1 MKIVDDLIT
10 PFFIECEDKGFV
22 LKETGVKKSGNNI
35 GEEYEETVGYFV
47 DFGSMLHRITTMKI
61 ARNESVVDIK
71 TYISLYKDK
80 KNALL
85 HIISGPPT
93 IQE

>member
-1 MKIVDDLIT
+1 MKIVDDLIS

-22 LKETGVKKSGNNI
+22 LKETGVKKTGNNI

-47 DFGSMLHRITTMKI
+47 DFGVLLHKIVTMKI
-61 ARNESVVDIK
+61 ARSESVATIK
-71 TYISLYKDK
+71 TYISLYKDTK
-80 KNALL
+80 DALL
-85 HIISGPPT
+85 HILSGPST

>member
-10 PFFIECEDKGFV
+10 PFFIECEDKGFI

-47 DFGSMLHRITTMKI
+47 DFGLMLHRITTIKI

-71 TYISLYKDK
+71 TYISLYKDTK
-80 KNALL
+80 DALL
-85 HIISGPPT
+85 HILSGPPT